1 MIGKNIDEITEKDL
15 QVLIDNAVV
24 ERKTIEYKQS
34 LPSNSD
40 SDKKEFLADVSSL
53 ANASGGD
60 LIFGIIEDR
69 ETGAAKTLD
78 GLTIANVDQEI
89 SRLESMIRDGIE
101 PRILGVIFKSVILSN
116 SKTALVLRIPK
127 SWSSP
132 HRVSF
137 RGHDKFYSRST
148 NGKYSLDVAELRVAF
163 SLSGTLAERIRAFR
177 ENRISAICVDETP
190 IPTYH
195 NPKIVLHL
203 IPISSFNPAQIYD
216 ITKYSTHLTKM
227 KPMYCSGWNYRY
239 NFDGFLTYSQGAEGT
254 SYSYVQ
260 FFRNGIIEAVEG
272 SLLEPYEGKKF
283 IPSYAYERELIDSL
297 PTYLSVLK
305 SVNVE
310 LPILAFLTLLGV
322 KGFSMG
328 LDRTKFFV
336 HEVHSIDRDFLL
348 APEIIVDN
356 YEIIAK
362 DVLRPSFDSIWNACG
377 LPRSLNYDDSGN
389 WGTK

>member
-1 MIGKNIDEITEKDL
+1 MIGKSIDEITEKDL

-24 ERKTIEYKQS
+24 ERKTMEYKQL

-69 ETGAAKTLD
+69 ETGAAKILD
-78 GLTIANVDQEI
+78 GLTIANVDQEV

-101 PRILGVIFKSVILSN
+101 PRILGIICKPVILSN
-116 SKTALVLRIPK
+116 SKTALILRIPK
-127 SWSSP
+127 SWISP

-177 ENRISAICVDETP
+177 EDRISAIYAGETP

-203 IPISSFNPAQIYD
+203 IPISSFSPAQIYD
-216 ITKYSTHLTKM
+216 ITKYATHLNKM

-239 NFDGFLTYSQGAEGT
+239 NFDGFLTYSLGTDGT

-260 FFRNGIIEAVEG
+260 FFKNGIIEAVEG
-272 SLLEPYEGKKF
+272 SLLEPYEGKKL
-283 IPSYAYERELIDSL
+283 IPSYVYERELIGSL
-297 PTYLSVLK
+297 PTYLSVLR
-305 SVNVE
+305 SLNVE
-310 LPILAFLTLLGV
+310 LPIFAFLTLLGV
-322 KGFSMG
+322 RGYSMG

-336 HEVHSIDRDFLL
+336 HEIHSIDRDFLL

-356 YEIIAK
+356 YEIVAK
-362 DVLRPSFDSIWNACG
+362 DVLKPSFDSIWNACG

-389 WGTK
+389 WGAK